1 MNPVFK
7 TNKKK
12 SHQALLK
19 VILLKPSLI
28 LWSFTLG
35 SFSGR
40 NTSLIHAPC
49 ERLTNHHS
57 TSIKKLSTKFP
68 TEILPA
74 VSTASRENVVDV

>member
-12 SHQALLK
+12 SLMALLK

-28 LWSFTLG
+28 LWSFT
-35 SFSGR
+35 SGR